1 MIKIQIDDTG
11 ANGQGP
17 HIHREFVVS
26 NHLMNHFFDEV
37 DYVLDSVDEA
47 MQYLEDLQTTVEG
60 IQKEELKDHAREPNY
75 PIFEDESYDL
85 LSMAQRH

>member
-26 NHLMNHFFDEV
+26 NYFMTYFFDEV
-37 DYVLDSVDEA
+37 DYVIDSVDEA
-47 MQYLEDLQTTVEG
+47 MQYLEDLQTTVGG
-60 IQKEELKDHAREPNY
+60 IQKEEPKDHAGEPNY
-75 PIFEDESYDL
+75 PIFEDESYDV